1 MNCLI
6 DKKGIQT
13 CGLITSQPLVPPSLL
28 LHVFI
33 TTITSTPMPRHVLPD
48 ATDVILYIVNVALDS
63 SNPVVCVVGEVVG
76 VPGAHKVF
84 LQKIM

>member
-1 MNCLI
+1 M
-6 DKKGIQT
+6 DKKGNQT

-33 TTITSTPMPRHVLPD
+33 TIFSSAPLPRHVLPD
-48 ATDVILYIVNVALDS
+48 ATDIILYIVDVAFDS
-63 SNPVVCVVGEVVG
+63 SNPEVCVVGEVVG
-76 VPGAHKVF
+76 VPGAHEVF